1 MNIAGTDYNLNH
13 KALEI
18 YISGC
23 DGYCKG
29 CHNYELWDFNIGNP
43 WYKFNFNKILN
54 PLVDRV
60 WIMGGEP
67 LLQEKKELQNFIYNV
82 NMYTNNKKEIWIWTR
97 FNEIPN
103 NLKQYISYVKTGEYK
118 EDLPN
123 YIEPLFGIKLASNNQ
138 KIIKVK
144 ND

>member
-29 CHNYELWDFNIGNP
+29 CHNSELWDFNVGVP
-43 WYKFNFNKILN
+43 WYKFNFSKILN
-54 PLVDRV
+54 SLVDRV

-82 NMYTNNKKEIWIWTR
+82 NMYTNNKKEIWLWTR

-103 NLKQYISYVKTGEYK
+103 NLKRYISYVKTGEYK
-118 EDLPN
+118 EDLPR
-123 YIEPLFGIKLASNNQ
+123 YTEPLFGIELASNNQ
-138 KIIKVK
+138 KIIKT
-144 ND
+144 

>member
-29 CHNYELWDFNIGNP
+29 CHNLELWDFNIGIH

-54 PLVDRV
+54 PLVDRI

-82 NMYTNNKKEIWIWTR
+82 NMYTNNKKEIWLWTR

-103 NLKQYISYVKTGEYK
+103 NLKQYISYVKTGEYNK
-118 EDLPN
+118 DLPS
-123 YIEPLFGIKLASNNQ
+123 YIEPLFGIELASNNQ
-138 KIIKVK
+138 RIIKVK